1 MEFQIFRFGSYQ
13 KKELT
18 PKSKNLGLQRL
29 VTQKFKEDTKKED
42 FLYSMK
48 RNLIQIVI
56 ILGLIIPNF
65 LCAEAQALLFDSVK
79 KKLIQDGF
87 DPQMIEKLY
96 NEPEVYFDIKSVSG
110 YFQHNEARLN
120 YAQFHQSRNIAKAK
134 KYLVKHKATLDRV
147 EKKYDVDKEIIV
159 SIMLVETRLGGFTGV
174 SRVLN
179 VYSTM
184 AALKAEAPREN
195 LWEQVPPKKRLK
207 KNAYRKKAFRKADWA
222 YDQLK
227 SFLKYTSPNNF
238 SPIDIRGS
246 YAGAIGLAQF
256 IPSSILKFV
265 KDGNNDGKIDL
276 FNHDDAIESIANY
289 LNSFGWRSGISR
301 KKASK
306 VLYHYNH
313 STYYVNELLTIS
325 DLLKK

>member
-1 MEFQIFRFGSYQ
+1 LYLKIKILVQSVIV
-13 KKELT
+13 
-18 PKSKNLGLQRL
+18 LGL
-29 VTQKFKEDTKKED
+29 V
-42 FLYSMK
+42 
-48 RNLIQIVI
+48 
-56 ILGLIIPNF
+56 IPNC
-65 LCAEAQALLFDSVK
+65 LYAESQTLLFDYVK
-79 KKLIQDGF
+79 RMLVQDGF
-87 DPQMIEKLY
+87 DSEMIENIY
-96 NEPEVYFDIKSVSG
+96 NDPNVYFDTKSVAG
-110 YFQHNEARLN
+110 YFQHNESRLN
-120 YAQFHQSRNIAKAK
+120 YAQFHQTRNIAKAK
-134 KYLVKHKATLDRV
+134 KYLRSHKTTLDRV
-147 EKKYDVDKEIIV
+147 EKKYGVDKEIIV
-159 SIMLVETRLGGFTGV
+159 AVMLVETRLGGFTGV

-195 LWEQVPPKKRLK
+195 LWELVPPKKRLK
-207 KNAYRKKAFRKADWA
+207 KKAFQKKAIRKASWA

-227 SFLKYTSPNNF
+227 AFLTYTAQNKL

-256 IPSSILKFV
+256 IPSSILSYG
-265 KDGNNDGKIDL
+265 KDGNNDGTINL
-276 FNHDDAIESIANY
+276 FHHDDAIESIANY
-289 LNSFGWRSGISR
+289 LKSFGWRPGISK